1 MKPLIIL
8 ILANL
13 FAAMLVAASMVA
25 ADMEWSVV
33 DSAGVLALTVF
44 GGLAFVNLGYI
55 LFAWNKRRRR
65 AFLPLASY
73 LVSAGLAALVMHYG
87 TKFVW
92 WNTPFQ
98 PDTFLTGQRRA
109 DLTAAAMALDGKG
122 YSGIADAGLN
132 IVALDII
139 MLDGHPRRKVDQ
151 QVINTMKRYGL
162 VEAVMDDAQ
171 GIVRF
176 LFCNNRLNCE
186 YIWSKPDLTIS
197 NGLSS
202 TIFDEQV
209 GWNTL
214 TEIIRHFQGGES
226 TNRPPETSRV
236 RADFPFPQLK
246 AMLGDDL
253 VIRLAAIGPEQ
264 PVGEPERKAVLAAL
278 NRQRMPASRLLEN
291 PIVTYENWGMHGF
304 KQEALCLNGNQYQGG
319 SDDFYGVWE
328 VNQVK
333 KVMDAGLVTYAADGR
348 HLKIKEGLSPQQSYE
363 VEWAQVG
370 IMSLAYGEVL
380 SKRQFPKLK
389 ALGDHWYYFCW

>member
-1 MKPLIIL
+1 MKSLIIL

-13 FAAMLVAASMVA
+13 FAAMLVAAAMVA

-33 DSAGVLALTVF
+33 DSAGVLALMFF
-44 GGLAFVNLGYI
+44 GCLAFVNLGYI

-73 LVSAGLAALVMHYG
+73 LVFAGLAALVMDYG

-92 WNTPFQ
+92 WNTPLQ

-122 YSGIADAGLN
+122 YSGIADEGLN
-132 IVALDII
+132 IVALSIE

-162 VEAVMDDAQ
+162 VEADMDDAQ
-171 GIVRF
+171 GIVQF

-186 YIWSKPDLTIS
+186 YIWSKPDLTAQDA
-197 NGLSS
+197 LSS
-202 TIFDEQV
+202 TIFDEQIH
-209 GWNTL
+209 WNTL
-214 TEIIRHFQGGES
+214 TAIIRHFQGGES

-236 RADFPFPQLK
+236 RADFPFMQLK

-253 VIRLAAIGPEQ
+253 VIRLAATEPGQ
-264 PVGEPERKAVLAAL
+264 LVGEADRKAVLAVL

-291 PIVTYENWGMHGF
+291 PSVTYENWGTHGF
-304 KQEALCLNGNQYQGG
+304 KKEALCLNGTKYRGG
-319 SDDFYGVWE
+319 LDGYWE
-328 VNQVK
+328 ADQVK

-389 ALGDHWYYFCW
+389 ALGDHWYYFCR

>member
-1 MKPLIIL
+1 M
-8 ILANL
+8 
-13 FAAMLVAASMVA
+13 
-25 ADMEWSVV
+25 D
-33 DSAGVLALTVF
+33 
-44 GGLAFVNLGYI
+44 
-55 LFAWNKRRRR
+55 
-65 AFLPLASY
+65 
-73 LVSAGLAALVMHYG
+73 YG

-109 DLTAAAMALDGKG
+109 DLTAAAMALNGKG
-122 YSGIADAGLN
+122 YSGIANEGLN
-132 IVALDII
+132 IVALSIE

-162 VEAVMDDAQ
+162 VEADMDDAQ
-171 GIVRF
+171 GIVQF

-197 NGLSS
+197 DGLSS

-209 GWNTL
+209 QWNAL

-226 TNRPPETSRV
+226 TNRPAETSRV
-236 RADFPFPQLK
+236 TADFPFPQLK

-253 VIRLAAIGPEQ
+253 VIRLAATEPGQ
-264 PVGEPERKAVLAAL
+264 LVGEADRKAVLAAL

-291 PIVTYENWGMHGF
+291 PSVTYENWGTHGF
-304 KQEALCLNGNQYQGG
+304 KKEALCLNDNQYRGG
-319 SDDFYGVWE
+319 LDGYWE
-328 VNQVK
+328 ADQVK

-348 HLKIKEGLSPQQSYE
+348 HLKIKEGLNKQQSYE

-389 ALGDHWYYFCW
+389 ALGDHWYYFCR